1 MILNMERP
9 VEFQNHE
16 AMDRVSDLVRMVQKG
31 HRDAFGLLFEEYSGR
46 VYRYVYM
53 HTGQVEQ
60 AEDLTQEVF
69 LRALNSI
76 HSYRDQGTPFL
87 AWLLR
92 IAHNRVIDHYRW
104 LARHRSVELAD
115 TVVTSAY
122 DPVAQVE
129 KKAEIT
135 KVLEAVP
142 DLTPGQREVISL
154 RFGSGL
160 HLDETAAVMGKSV
173 GAVKM
178 LQHQAVERLKRML
191 EAKGEENVQG
201 GGSAPITLKTQ
212 PTTRSN

>member
-9 VEFQNHE
+9 IELQNHE
-16 AMDRVSDLVRMVQKG
+16 GIDRVSDLVRMVQKG
-31 HRDAFGLLFEEYSGR
+31 HRDAFGLLYEEYSAR

-53 HTGQVEQ
+53 HTWQVEQ

-69 LRALNSI
+69 PRALNSI
-76 HSYRDQGTPFL
+76 RAYRDQGKPFL

-104 LARHRSVELAD
+104 MARHRSVELAD
-115 TVVTSAY
+115 TVVTSAD
-122 DPVAQVE
+122 DPVARVE
-129 KKAEIT
+129 KNAEIT

-142 DLTPGQREVISL
+142 NLTHGQREFISL

-178 LQHQAVERLKRML
+178 LQHQAVARLKKML
-191 EAKGEENVQG
+191 EAKGEEGV
-201 GGSAPITLKTQ
+201 
-212 PTTRSN
+212 

>member
-1 MILNMERP
+1 
-9 VEFQNHE
+9 
-16 AMDRVSDLVRMVQKG
+16 MVQKG

-76 HSYRDQGTPFL
+76 RSYRDQGKPFL

-115 TVVTSAY
+115 TVPVSTD
-122 DPVAQVE
+122 DPVAEVE
-129 KKAEIT
+129 KRAEIT
-135 KVLEAVP
+135 KVLQAVP
-142 DLTPGQREVISL
+142 NLTPAQREVISL

-178 LQHQAVERLKRML
+178 LQHQAVARLKKVL
-191 EAKGEENVQG
+191 GVG
-201 GGSAPITLKTQ
+201 V
-212 PTTRSN
+212 